1 MHRPPSSAGGRIAPA
16 NFPAFTE
23 HAVVRAGANE
33 ASRGPDAGSL
43 RTCTRPVGA
52 RRIRGAGAPCP
63 AGIPV
68 AVNARA
74 SLAKWLTVVCDLDG
88 TLVDSAP
95 DISAALDTVLVEQG
109 LPAVPFENIRLLVGA
124 GALVLIERA
133 LARVGPP
140 ERYDTARM
148 LDRFLDVYRS
158 RLTRES
164 RPYPGVDDAL
174 RALAGRGHPLAVCT
188 NKPEDLARR
197 MLAELGL
204 DQFGDAVVGGDT
216 FAFRKP
222 DRRVLEAAVER
233 AGGDPECSVLI
244 GDSRTDVET
253 ARNAGVPVI
262 LVSYGY
268 RPDPIEDLAAD
279 FVVHEFGSVCAAVSQ
294 LARGRGAA
302 G

>member
-1 MHRPPSSAGGRIAPA
+1 MNANATPA
-16 NFPAFTE
+16 Q
-23 HAVVRAGANE
+23 G
-33 ASRGPDAGSL
+33 
-43 RTCTRPVGA
+43 
-52 RRIRGAGAPCP
+52 
-63 AGIPV
+63 
-68 AVNARA
+68 
-74 SLAKWLTVVCDLDG
+74 LTVVCDLDG

-95 DISAALDTVLVEQG
+95 DLSGALNTVLAEQG
-109 LPAVPFENIRLLVGA
+109 IPTVPFEEIRLLVGG

-133 LARVGPP
+133 LARVGDP

-164 RPYPGVDDAL
+164 RPYPGVPDAL
-174 RALAGRGHPLAVCT
+174 RSLAERGHPLAVCT

-197 MLAELGL
+197 MLDELGL
-204 DQFGDAVVGGDT
+204 DFFGEAVVGGDT

-222 DRRVLEAAVER
+222 DRRTLEAAAER
-233 AGGDPECSVLI
+233 AGGDPARSVLI

-253 ARNAGVPVI
+253 ARNARVPVV

-268 RPDPIEDLAAD
+268 RKDPIDVLAPD
-279 FVVHEFGSVCAAVSQ
+279 FVVHEFSAVPGV
-294 LARGRGAA
+294 ARRLGGGVEAT